1 MRHQPE
7 EQVDVEPL
15 QEQQR
20 ELGFLKG
27 GQEPLRELFAFDRHD
42 ADRGILRHTAA
53 EDRHERLTGL
63 ARQRRSGTGIHAEI
77 ERRGDVRDAGEV
89 DGSMAMGAGNVDEQL
104 LGDRIRHRFI
114 VRRHCAIQ
122 RDRRQAAGQRE
133 ATESPGQG
141 EPRKRCEAE
150 GCGHLAL
157 TEKRNHLYNGFVAHL
172 GGDVS
177 GEGKGVRGQPAV
189 LLAR

>member
-1 MRHQPE
+1 MLI
-7 EQVDVEPL
+7 V
-15 QEQQR
+15 
-20 ELGFLKG
+20 GFSATLPPKTG
-27 GQEPLRELFAFDRHD
+27 
-42 ADRGILRHTAA
+42 
-53 EDRHERLTGL
+53 HERLTGL

-122 RDRRQAAGQRE
+122 RDRQQAAGQRE

-150 GCGHLAL
+150 GCGHWHSLRSVTIYITGL
-157 TEKRNHLYNGFVAHL
+157 
-172 GGDVS
+172 
-177 GEGKGVRGQPAV
+177 
-189 LLAR
+189 